1 MSKKRGEGRG
11 SASLARFEEHNDA
24 PNNGQQPTDTEHE
37 AQQNENHAENLGVLA
52 GLNEAHDQHTD
63 ATEQDA
69 QQKGDDAVFFLSV
82 FGEVQKSHAHRTG
95 TTAFGPFQRR
105 RASRTLISG
114 GLVAGDVDLYEYQGR
129 DLYERFNIPCA
140 KGFVV
145 TSMDE
150 LEQQLGNVE
159 YPVVVKAQVLVGGR
173 GKAGG
178 VKFAHNEAELREHTE
193 AILGMDIKGHIAEQV
208 MVAQMLDFAEE
219 YYCSFLIDRNSRGY
233 MMIFSQDGGM
243 DIESVPEERLAKIS
257 IDPLEGFTD
266 AHAEAAFDKTTFD
279 DATKAGVK
287 DLMANLYTMFVEMDA
302 ELVEV
307 NPMAKTTD
315 GTIVAADSK
324 VTINDSALFRHPEFD
339 QRDQSLT
346 ELEQEARDQG
356 VALVE
361 LDGNIGVIANGAGLT
376 MATLDALT
384 HFGGKPRT
392 FLDLSGATDPEK
404 VAQAVRLMKKSN
416 PGVMLLNLF
425 GGITRCDIVAEGLV
439 SVIDNEG
446 VDFPIITRI
455 KGTKEAEAKEIL
467 ARYGFEVADTLQEA
481 AQKATAMAKDM
492 PLAAS
497 A

>member
-1 MSKKRGEGRG
+1 M
-11 SASLARFEEHNDA
+11 
-24 PNNGQQPTDTEHE
+24 
-37 AQQNENHAENLGVLA
+37 
-52 GLNEAHDQHTD
+52 
-63 ATEQDA
+63 
-69 QQKGDDAVFFLSV
+69 
-82 FGEVQKSHAHRTG
+82 
-95 TTAFGPFQRR
+95 
-105 RASRTLISG
+105 
-114 GLVAGDVDLYEYQGR
+114 DLYEYQGR
-129 DLYERFNIPCA
+129 DLYERFGIPCA

-145 TSMDE
+145 ESMDD
-150 LEQQLGNVE
+150 LAGHLADVA

-178 VKFAHNEAELREHTE
+178 VKFAHTEDELKAHVQ
-193 AILGMDIKGHIAEQV
+193 AILGMDIKGHIANKV

-219 YYCSFLIDRNSRGY
+219 YYCSFVIDRNARGY

-243 DIESVPEERLAKIS
+243 DIESVPEERLAKIAIS
-257 IDPLEGFTD
+257 PLEGFTD
-266 AHAEAAFDKTTFD
+266 AHAEAAFAKTTFD
-279 DATKAGVK
+279 DATKAGVREVMGK
-287 DLMANLYTMFVEMDA
+287 LFTMFTEMDA

-324 VTINDSALFRHPEFD
+324 VTINDSALFRHPEFQ

-346 ELEQEARDQG
+346 DLEQEARDQG
-356 VALVE
+356 VALIE

-384 HFGGKPRT
+384 EFGGKPRT

-416 PGVMLLNLF
+416 PGVLLLNLF
-425 GGITRCDIVAEGLV
+425 GGITRCDVVAEGLV

-467 ARYGFEVADTLQEA
+467 ARYGFTVADTLQEA
-481 AQKATAMAKDM
+481 AETATKMAAEL
-492 PLAAS
+492 PAIT
-497 A
+497 

>member
-1 MSKKRGEGRG
+1 MSQLDCLVSPWTRQEGTRLSKG
-11 SASLARFEEHNDA
+11 
-24 PNNGQQPTDTEHE
+24 PNSQMRSP
-37 AQQNENHAENLGVLA
+37 
-52 GLNEAHDQHTD
+52 
-63 ATEQDA
+63 
-69 QQKGDDAVFFLSV
+69 S
-82 FGEVQKSHAHRTG
+82 
-95 TTAFGPFQRR
+95 
-105 RASRTLISG
+105 RA
-114 GLVAGDVDLYEYQGR
+114 AVDLFEYQGR
-129 DLYERFNIPCA
+129 DLYERFGIPCA

-145 TSMDE
+145 TNLDE
-150 LEQQLGNVE
+150 LNDKLADTT

-178 VKFAHNEAELREHTE
+178 VKFAHNEDELRQHVE

-219 YYCSFLIDRNSRGY
+219 YYCSFLIDRNKRAY

-243 DIESVPEERLAKIS
+243 DIESVPEARLAKIS

-266 AHAEAAFDKTTFD
+266 AHAEAAFQKTTFD
-279 DATKAGVK
+279 EATKAGVK
-287 DLMANLYTMFVEMDA
+287 DLMSSLYKMFTEMDA

-315 GTIVAADSK
+315 GRVVAADSK
-324 VTINDSALFRHPEFD
+324 VTINDSALFRHPEFN
-339 QRDQSLT
+339 QRDRSLT
-346 ELEQEARDQG
+346 DLEQEARDQG
-356 VALVE
+356 VALIE

-384 HFGGKPRT
+384 EFDGKPRT

-425 GGITRCDIVAEGLV
+425 GGITRCDVVAEGLV
-439 SVIDNEG
+439 KVIDQEG

-455 KGTKEAEAKEIL
+455 KGTKEEEAKHIL
-467 ARYGFEVADTLQEA
+467 KDYGFTVADTLQDA
-481 AQKATAMAKDM
+481 CQKASAMAKDL
-492 PLAAS
+492 PLAGVTA
-497 A
+497 

>member
-1 MSKKRGEGRG
+1 M
-11 SASLARFEEHNDA
+11 
-24 PNNGQQPTDTEHE
+24 
-37 AQQNENHAENLGVLA
+37 
-52 GLNEAHDQHTD
+52 
-63 ATEQDA
+63 
-69 QQKGDDAVFFLSV
+69 
-82 FGEVQKSHAHRTG
+82 
-95 TTAFGPFQRR
+95 
-105 RASRTLISG
+105 
-114 GLVAGDVDLYEYQGR
+114 DLYEYQGR
-129 DLYERFNIPCA
+129 DLYERFGVPCA

-150 LEQQLGNVE
+150 LHAKIAEGVDF
-159 YPVVVKAQVLVGGR
+159 PVVVKAQVLVGGR

-178 VKFAHNEAELREHTE
+178 VKFAHNEQELAQHVD
-193 AILGMDIKGHIAEQV
+193 AILGMDIKRHIAEQV

-219 YYCSFLIDRNSRGY
+219 YYCSFLIDRNARGY

-243 DIESVPEERLAKIS
+243 DIESVPEERLAKIPIS
-257 IDPLEGFTD
+257 PLDGFTD
-266 AHAEAAFDKTTFD
+266 AHADAAFEKTTFD
-279 DATKAGVK
+279 DATKDGVRG
-287 DLMANLYTMFVEMDA
+287 LMHALYKMFVEMDA

-315 GTIVAADSK
+315 GTVVAADSK

-384 HFGGKPRT
+384 HYGGKPRT

-404 VAQAVRLMKKSN
+404 VAQAVRLMKKSE

-425 GGITRCDIVAEGLV
+425 GGITRCDVVAEGLV
-439 SVIDNEG
+439 KVIDNEG

-467 ARYGFEVADTLQEA
+467 AKYGFTVADTLQEA
-481 AQKATAMAKDM
+481 AEKATEMAAG
-492 PLAAS
+492 LQVAA
-497 A
+497 

>member
-1 MSKKRGEGRG
+1 MGAEEAG
-11 SASLARFEEHNDA
+11 AS
-24 PNNGQQPTDTEHE
+24 
-37 AQQNENHAENLGVLA
+37 
-52 GLNEAHDQHTD
+52 
-63 ATEQDA
+63 
-69 QQKGDDAVFFLSV
+69 
-82 FGEVQKSHAHRTG
+82 
-95 TTAFGPFQRR
+95 
-105 RASRTLISG
+105 SRTLKTGSR
-114 GLVAGDVDLYEYQGR
+114 VAAPMDLYEYQGR
-129 DLYERFNIPCA
+129 DLYERFGVPCA
-140 KGFVV
+140 RGFVV
-145 TSMDE
+145 ESMAD
-150 LEQQLGNVE
+150 LASHLPTVG

-178 VKFAHNEAELREHTE
+178 VKFAHNESELLEHTE
-193 AILGMDIKGHIAEQV
+193 AILGMDIKGHIAHKV
-208 MVAQMLDFAEE
+208 MVAQMLDFTAE
-219 YYCSFLIDRNSRGY
+219 YYCSFLIDRNARNY
-233 MMIFSQDGGM
+233 LMIFSQDGGM
-243 DIESVPEERLAKIS
+243 DIESVPEARLAKIN
-257 IDPLEGFTD
+257 INPLEGFTD
-266 AHAEAAFDKTTFD
+266 AHAEAAFEKTTFD
-279 DATKAGVK
+279 AETKAGVK
-287 DLMANLYTMFVEMDA
+287 ALMHSLYRMFTEMDC

-324 VTINDSALFRHPEFD
+324 VTINDSALFRHPEFK

-356 VALVE
+356 VALIE

-376 MATLDALT
+376 MATLDALSVY
-384 HFGGKPRT
+384 GGKPRT

-467 ARYGFEVADTLQEA
+467 ARYGFKVADTLQEA
-481 AQKATAMAKDM
+481 AQIATEMAKDM
-492 PLAAS
+492 PMAGTPLAQEAT
-497 A
+497 

>member
-1 MSKKRGEGRG
+1 MQNSR
-11 SASLARFEEHNDA
+11 LNRFIGA
-24 PNNGQQPTDTEHE
+24 P
-37 AQQNENHAENLGVLA
+37 
-52 GLNEAHDQHTD
+52 
-63 ATEQDA
+63 
-69 QQKGDDAVFFLSV
+69 S
-82 FGEVQKSHAHRTG
+82 
-95 TTAFGPFQRR
+95 RR
-105 RASRTLISG
+105 L
-114 GLVAGDVDLYEYQGR
+114 VDLYEFQGR
-129 DLYERFNIPCA
+129 DLYERFDIPCA

-150 LEQQLGNVE
+150 LESHMDSVA

-178 VKFAHNEAELREHTE
+178 VKFAHNADELREHTQS
-193 AILGMDIKGHIAEQV
+193 ILGMDIKGHVAHQV

-219 YYCSFLIDRNSRGY
+219 YYCSFLIDRNARGY
-233 MMIFSQDGGM
+233 LMIFSQDGGM

-257 IDPLEGFTD
+257 ISPLEGFTD
-266 AHAEAAFDKTTFD
+266 AHADAAFEKTTFD
-279 DATKAGVK
+279 DATKEGVRDIMHK
-287 DLMANLYTMFVEMDA
+287 LYKMFVEMDT

-315 GTIVAADSK
+315 GAIVAADSK
-324 VTINDSALFRHPEFD
+324 VTINDSALFRHPEFQ

-346 ELEQEARDQG
+346 DLEQEARDQG
-356 VALVE
+356 VALIE

-376 MATLDALT
+376 MATLDALS
-384 HFGGKPRT
+384 HYGGQPRT

-425 GGITRCDIVAEGLV
+425 GGITRCDVVAQGLV

-467 ARYGFEVADTLQEA
+467 ASYGFTVADTLQEA
-481 AQKATAMAKDM
+481 AQKATEMAKDM
-492 PLAAS
+492 PLAKEVA